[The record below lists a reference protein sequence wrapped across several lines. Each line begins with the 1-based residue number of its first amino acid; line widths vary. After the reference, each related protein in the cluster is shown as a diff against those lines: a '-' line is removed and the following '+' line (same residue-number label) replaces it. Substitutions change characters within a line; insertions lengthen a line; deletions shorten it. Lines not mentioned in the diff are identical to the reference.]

1 MSGHSK
7 WATIKRKKEKTDASR
22 GRMFTRLI
30 KELTV
35 AAREGGGDP
44 EGNPRLRSAI
54 QAAKAAN
61 MPASNIE
68 KAIKR
73 GTGELPGVSYEQA
86 SYEGYGPGGVALLIE
101 TLTDNKNRTVS
112 EIRHIMTRHG
122 GNIGE
127 VGCVGWMFEKKGL
140 IVLNKGKISEDIL
153 IEVALDAGALDVRL
167 EGDTYEVTTTF
178 ADYDKV
184 KKALDE
190 KKIPFESAEMTMI
203 PQTTIKLDGK
213 DAEQMLRLME
223 ALEEHDDVQKVYA
236 NFDIAVEVMEKM
248 SVQ

>member
-1 MSGHSK
+1 
-7 WATIKRKKEKTDASR
+7 
-22 GRMFTRLI
+22 
-30 KELTV
+30 
-35 AAREGGGDP
+35 
-44 EGNPRLRSAI
+44 
-54 QAAKAAN
+54 
-61 MPASNIE
+61 
-68 KAIKR
+68 
-73 GTGELPGVSYEQA
+73 
-86 SYEGYGPGGVALLIE
+86 
-101 TLTDNKNRTVS
+101 
-112 EIRHIMTRHG
+112 MTRHG